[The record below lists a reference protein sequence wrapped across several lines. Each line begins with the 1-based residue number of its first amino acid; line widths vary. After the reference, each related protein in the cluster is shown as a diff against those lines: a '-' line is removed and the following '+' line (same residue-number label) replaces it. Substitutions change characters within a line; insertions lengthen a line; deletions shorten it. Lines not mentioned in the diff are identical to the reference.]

1 MCLSLVWFLSE
12 SSRLLKYN
20 FYMCAYIYLCMSM
33 HTHMPC
39 AYGFLQRPEE
49 VMDLLELELQVFV
62 SHLMWPLEADALSRS
77 NLLHAF
83 LTDGQRDKRYCFILT
98 SYVYGYPREVLK
110 DSSMAGKCWGRVR
123 RAKCE
128 LSLSLC

>member
-12 SSRLLKYN
+12 SSCLLKYN
-20 FYMCAYIYLCMSM
+20 FYMCAYMFVHEYAHMSC
-33 HTHMPC
+33 T
-39 AYGFLQRPEE
+39 YGFLQRPEE

-62 SHLMWPLEADALSRS
+62 SHLMWPLEADALSHS
-77 NLLHAF
+77 NPLHAF

-110 DSSMAGKCWGRVR
+110 DSFMAGKCWGRVR

-128 LSLSLC
+128 LNLSLCSP